1 MCRCNMSA
9 RSLLCSHTYH
19 EECLDAYMKATGIA
33 CVDDIKCPVCFQTAS
48 DIQAMAQ
55 RESAPPLPENS
66 NGDGLEDA
74 GHILDGNESEIMDAS
89 TIAPGTPRDLES
101 SLEAHAAATPSP
113 IINYGRCYFDKN
125 TGKFQ
130 LKEQHRPVVRTCIY
144 VWRISDTTAT
154 CNRHAWVY
162 DTCTTCDRHVRI
174 CIRGGN
180 AAVFA

>member
-1 MCRCNMSA
+1 MSCGHICPVCKLEKVEGEKL

-19 EECLDAYMKATGIA
+19 EECLDAYMLAKGIA

-66 NGDGLEDA
+66 NGDA

-101 SLEAHAAATPSP
+101 SLEATPSP

-130 LKEQHRPVVRTCIY
+130 LKDRPVVRTCIY

-154 CNRHAWVY
+154 CN
-162 DTCTTCDRHVRI
+162 
-174 CIRGGN
+174 
-180 AAVFA
+180 